1 METNVMFL
9 LCILTFL
16 FTMSCNKIE
25 EFASEQSYKNEFADN
40 YKTGSSARL
49 IQGMKSGL
57 LKENFI
63 FLVSDR
69 NPNNLYST
77 VKK

>member
-1 METNVMFL
+1 MKTNVMFL
-9 LCILTFL
+9 FFILIFL

-25 EFASEQSYKNEFADN
+25 KLASEKSCNNGFANN
-40 YKTGSSARL
+40 YKAKYSARL
-49 IQGMKSGL
+49 IQDMKSGL